1 MPNNK
6 TSIQDFLKTFRTK
19 NYQDFNK
26 AFNES
31 MGYLARYYAD
41 VTTQSS
47 NTDLNEIAYVIK
59 NEIAKMIAKKQIESN
74 DNDLSDMHDKG
85 NENLIKSLFS
95 EPLETMAYYIKEH
108 KNDVMETIT
117 DKDYKSNLNYNYDS
131 IQQKLLSS
139 KIQFQKFE
147 LNNSQNQAF
156 DILSSIEANLPLGEN
171 AIEDSINRQKP
182 GFFEKVFRRT
192 SKEYKTFIKIFNGYK
207 DKQSPL
213 YGQNEYL
220 KNSAFQY
227 LKHKFPNLKDDEI
240 PTLEQINTIK
250 GIGKERAFFCYN
262 VVKAINENEQIQERA
277 NDLVR
282 EIKHTKVDYPFKIEQ
297 EEFQKSLL
305 EKTLEKEAL
314 EANKPNENEYDSKY
328 DQLEVHDKQNIF
340 E

>member
-1 MPNNK
+1 MPKNN
-6 TSIQDFLKTFRTK
+6 TSIQDFLKKFRSK
-19 NYQDFNK
+19 NYQDFKK

-31 MGYLARYYAD
+31 MAYLARYYVD

-47 NTDLNEIAYVIK
+47 NNDLNEIAYVIK

-74 DNDLSDMHDKG
+74 DNDLNDMHDKE

-108 KNDVMETIT
+108 KNDIIETII
-117 DKDYKSNLNYNYDS
+117 DIDDKSNLNYNYDS
-131 IQQKLLSS
+131 IQKKLLSS
-139 KIQFQKFE
+139 KIQFQKFD
-147 LNNSQNQAF
+147 LNNSQNQSF
-156 DILSSIEANLPLGEN
+156 DILSSINANLPDAEN
-171 AIEDSINRQKP
+171 AIDESINRQKP
-182 GFFEKVFRRT
+182 GFFEKLFRRT
-192 SKEYKTFIKIFNGYK
+192 SKEYKSFINTFNGYK
-207 DKQSPL
+207 DKTSPL
-213 YGQNEYL
+213 YGQNDYL
-220 KNSAFQY
+220 KNSALLY
-227 LKHKFPNLKDDEI
+227 LKHKFPNLNENET
-240 PTLEQINTIK
+240 PTLEQINTLE
-250 GIGKERAFFCYN
+250 GVGKERAFFCYN
-262 VVKAINENEQIQERA
+262 VVKAINENEQIQDRA

-305 EKTLEKEAL
+305 EKTLEKEAT